1 MSPRT
6 VVCRLAGGRRGRGRR
21 SLRPAAAATP
31 PPALPRGRV
40 PRVSRQMALAV
51 RMQDLLQQGLIADY
65 ASLARL
71 GHVSRARISQIM
83 NLLVLAPDLQEALLC
98 LPPTEKGRDPIHLGQ
113 LQPLAA
119 VLDWQEQRRRWQ
131 ELWGNPAHRTLST
144 NEEC

>member
-1 MSPRT
+1 
-6 VVCRLAGGRRGRGRR
+6 LF
-21 SLRPAAAATP
+21 RPAASPAP

-51 RMQDLLQQGLIADY
+51 RLQDLLQQGLIADY

-83 NLLVLAPDLQEALLC
+83 NLLVLAPDLQEPLL
-98 LPPTEKGRDPIHLGQ
+98 LLAPTEKGRDPIHLGQ

-131 ELWGNPAHRTLST
+131 ELWGNQVHRTLST
-144 NEEC
+144 DEGC